1 MHASPAARNLFFVLI
16 CSLTIHRV
24 RLCVVTMNQTRVCG
38 CIDFPRLLCVHAEH
52 IVWRLLRGKGDIS
65 VRNVNIR
72 MCLLLTVFELA
83 VIQLLTD
90 LVVLQLL
97 TCDSVTCVLNW
108 CRETVWPSGGTL
120 GW

>member
-1 MHASPAARNLFFVLI
+1 M
-16 CSLTIHRV
+16 

-38 CIDFPRLLCVHAEH
+38 CIDFPRLLCVHAMH

-65 VRNVNIR
+65 ARNVNIR
-72 MCLLLTVFELA
+72 MCLLLIVFELA
-83 VIQLLTD
+83 MIQLFTD
-90 LVVLQLL
+90 SLVVLQLL

-108 CRETVWPSGGTL
+108 CRETVWPSGRTF